1 MLRKFLLLWI
11 PLLLLAAQASC
22 QNADDFFNTIEQA
35 INRSDAQALSN
46 FFNSQVDITIGD
58 KDVPYTRSQALYV
71 VREFFMNY
79 PVRNFAIRH
88 KGNSGTTLYAIG
100 EYYSSRGKFDT
111 NIFIKKVGNTYV
123 IEQLRFE
130 QDK

>member
-1 MLRKFLLLWI
+1 MFSSIIQTVK
-11 PLLLLAAQASC
+11 AQTT
-22 QNADDFFNTIEQA
+22 ADDFFHAVEQA
-35 INRSDAQALSN
+35 ISKADAQALSN
-46 FFNSQVDITIGD
+46 LFNTQVDISIGN
-58 KDVPYTRSQALYV
+58 KDTPYTRSQALYV

-79 PVRNFAIRH
+79 PVRSFAIRH
-88 KGNSGTTLYAIG
+88 KGSTGTTLYAIG

-111 NIFIKKVGNTYV
+111 NIFIKKVGNTFV